1 MTIPIQNNTVK
12 IKYNS
17 MKNNMC
23 VKILTILVIVF
34 SGHSI
39 LAQTAEIH
47 SVKSKTVKDSLE
59 VLDNL
64 AKIEYQE
71 MRTHPKLLSLKQI
84 EEYSKTDK
92 LASNKKIVFS
102 FDSKAIEFNSLF
114 VKTIVENPSIYHFYF
129 SPTMA
134 ILWTDNELNTQKLLE
149 HLNEISMTPIY
160 QNNISNSIK

>member
-1 MTIPIQNNTVK
+1 
-12 IKYNS
+12 
-17 MKNNMC
+17 MKNNVC
-23 VKILTILVIVF
+23 VKTLAILVIVF
-34 SGHSI
+34 SSHNI
-39 LAQTAEIH
+39 WAQSAEIH

-64 AKIEYQE
+64 AKLEYQH

-84 EEYSKTDK
+84 EEYSRTEKLTDY
-92 LASNKKIVFS
+92 KKVVFN

-114 VKTIVENPSIYHFYF
+114 VKTIVENESIYHFYF

-134 ILWTDNELNTQKLLE
+134 ILWTDNNLNTEKLLE

>member
-1 MTIPIQNNTVK
+1 
-12 IKYNS
+12 
-17 MKNNMC
+17 MKNNVC
-23 VKILTILVIVF
+23 VKILTILIIVF
-34 SGHSI
+34 SSHNIS
-39 LAQTAEIH
+39 AQTADIH
-47 SVKSKTVKDSLE
+47 SVKSKTAKDSLE
-59 VLDNL
+59 VLNDL

-84 EEYSKTDK
+84 EEYSRTDMLSAYK
-92 LASNKKIVFS
+92 QVVFN

-114 VKTIVENPSIYHFYF
+114 VKTIVENDSIYHFYF

-134 ILWTDNELNTQKLLE
+134 ILWVDNNLNIQKLLK

>member
-1 MTIPIQNNTVK
+1 
-12 IKYNS
+12 
-17 MKNNMC
+17 MKNNAFI
-23 VKILTILVIVF
+23 KILTILVIVF
-34 SGHSI
+34 TSHNIS
-39 LAQTAEIH
+39 AQIAEIH
-47 SVKSKTVKDSLE
+47 SVKLKTIKDSLE

-92 LASNKKIVFS
+92 LASYKKIVFN

-129 SPTMA
+129 SPTIA
-134 ILWTDNELNTQKLLE
+134 ILWTDYNLNTEKLLE